1 LQGRY
6 FCGIIYS
13 IVSSIDPGIMSS
25 ISSKVAENKVRRAA
39 ERQGLLLQKSRRRD
53 PRAIDYGGYML
64 VDQEKNFAVFGA
76 HPNAYSAS
84 LEEVADFLKSPKKK
98 SR

>member
-1 LQGRY
+1 
-6 FCGIIYS
+6 
-13 IVSSIDPGIMSS
+13 MSS
-25 ISSKVAENKVRRAA
+25 TAEKVAENKIRRAA
-39 ERQGLLLQKSRRRD
+39 ARQGLLLQKSRRRD

-64 VDQEKNFAVFGA
+64 VDMQLNAVVFGA

-84 LEEVADFLKSPKKK
+84 LEEVAEFLKSPKKRSGPLDSSKK